1 VIRAPARRLLDR
13 ARGRTLRG
21 MWGRALLLVVCLAG
35 TAGCASDP
43 EPVATTQ
50 EPGCEGRGEPVAVGI
65 SKESAD
71 GLMIAEITAA
81 TPLPPNVGD
90 NAWTIELKT
99 DTGDEV
105 TGAGV
110 AARWEMIDHAHPP
123 ETQAAVEREPGVY
136 EIAPIGISMPG
147 YWEMTLSATGV
158 EGAPANGETFLFG
171 FCIGS

>member
-1 VIRAPARRLLDR
+1 MQ
-13 ARGRTLRG
+13 GRTRSTAVILPGARST
-21 MWGRALLLVVCLAG
+21 LLLAVCLVG
-35 TAGCASDP
+35 VAGCASDP

-50 EPGCEGRGEPVAVGI
+50 ESDCEGRGEPVAVGI

-71 GLMIAEITAA
+71 GRLIAEITAA

-105 TGAGV
+105 AGAGI

-123 ETQAAVEREPGVY
+123 ETQLGVEREPGVY

-147 YWEMTLSATGV
+147 YWEMTLNATGID
-158 EGAPANGETFLFG
+158 GAPATGEEFLFG
-171 FCIGS
+171 FCIES